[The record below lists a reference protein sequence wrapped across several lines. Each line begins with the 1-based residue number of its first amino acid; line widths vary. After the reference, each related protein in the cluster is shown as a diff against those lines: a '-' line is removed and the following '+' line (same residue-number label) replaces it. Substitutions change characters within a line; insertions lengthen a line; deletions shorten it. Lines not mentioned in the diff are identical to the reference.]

1 MLRYKWTDVALTA
14 LAPLAWGTTYIVTTQ
29 WLPTGRPL
37 LDATMRALPAGLIL
51 LAVGRELPRGAW
63 WWRSVVLGALNIGGF
78 FALLFVAASDLPGG
92 VAATVGAIQP
102 LLVTLLAARFANEKL
117 TVVRLLSSLFGIV
130 GVIFVVSQTSISLSL
145 VGIVAALGA
154 ATSMAVGI
162 VLAKRWGQP
171 SSLIVTTSW
180 QLIAGGLILLPL
192 TLGNGGLGIL
202 GSLTKE
208 NVIGY
213 GYLVT
218 IGTVLAYTLWFRGVR
233 RLPVSSVGFLGLLSP
248 CMAVV
253 CGWLFVDQALTLGQ
267 IVGMAIILGSV
278 LLVIREARRSSLQ
291 NSTASSTD

>member
-1 MLRYKWTDVALTA
+1 MLRYRWTDVALTA

-37 LDATMRALPAGLIL
+37 LDATIRALPAGLIL

-102 LLVTLLAARFANEKL
+102 LLVTLLAARLANERI
-117 TVVRLLSSLFGIV
+117 TVVRLLSSLVGIV
-130 GVIFVVSQTSISLSL
+130 GVIFVVSQTSGRLSL

-154 ATSMAVGI
+154 ATSMAIGI

-192 TLGNGGLGIL
+192 TLGNGGIGIL
-202 GSLTKE
+202 GSLTKD

-253 CGWLFVDQALTLGQ
+253 CGWLFLNQVLTLGQ
-267 IVGMAIILGSV
+267 VVGVTIILGSV
-278 LLVIREARRSSLQ
+278 LAVIWESQRSGPQNGTL
-291 NSTASSTD
+291 NSTD